1 MIDSKISER
10 YVKALYEAAV
20 SGGLLDAVRED
31 VSLIAAAVADS
42 GDLVKTLESQAV
54 PRKKKAS
61 LLNELFGERVNPLT
75 AAFMTM
81 LSEKGREE
89 ILVSLADTLKKV
101 EAEAENIV
109 DAHVTAAGELTPEQ
123 KESLKAKLESLTGKK
138 INLIVTR
145 DESVMGGLTVKVG
158 DLLIDGSVK
167 NNLDMMKSRL
177 MG

>member
-20 SGGLLDAVRED
+20 SKGLLDAVRED
-31 VSLIAAAVADS
+31 VSLIAGAMDDS
-42 GDLVKTLESQAV
+42 GDLAKTLESQVV

-61 LLNELFGERVNPLT
+61 LLNELFGNRVNPLT

-89 ILVSLADTLKKV
+89 ILVGLADTMKKV
-101 EAEAENIV
+101 RAEAENIA
-109 DAHVTAAGELTPEQ
+109 DAYVTAAEELTPRQ
-123 KESLKAKLESLTGKK
+123 AAALKAKLESMTGKK